1 MIVFEGVP
9 LLVLLITTDII
20 SSSVIEKRTFD
31 VKPWQSFEP
40 AMAIAENRVR
50 ASPKGIFIFVTILI
64 SYVNWLLL
72 HFMLCVMPIVNFLG
86 FCQFILLLSDM
97 SFTVTISLN

>member
-20 SSSVIEKRTFD
+20 SSSVVEKRTFD

-40 AMAIAENRVR
+40 PMGNEENHLR
-50 ASPKGIFIFVTILI
+50 ASPKGIITLVR
-64 SYVNWLLL
+64 LLRL
-72 HFMLCVMPIVNFLG
+72 RINCFLLYFMLHGMFVV
-86 FCQFILLLSDM
+86 
-97 SFTVTISLN
+97 SFPSCY